1 MTFYYLVPDNDKPSW
16 GIGVIY
22 HHVKALNELGKEACI
37 LHQKTGFRLP
47 WLLMDVPIQYTD
59 QLSAKQLTPDDTLIV
74 PEVMAH
80 ELFVKECKAKKIL
93 FIQASGWIFEKLP
106 INKTHRQLG
115 FSSVMV
121 IMPHMIPIVEKF
133 IELPVFMVPP
143 MVADYFFDEPINRK
157 REKSIVM
164 YPKFN
169 QIDFSIVNG
178 LLRRKTGNNK
188 FKKAIGLDWR
198 IKLLQGLTH
207 GQVAATFDTATFFI
221 SLNTFEALNTSV
233 VEAMARGCIVFC
245 YEGFGPR
252 DFLKDGI
259 NAFVFGNN
267 EPYQL
272 VEKVYDVLDNPEKY
286 NEQLK
291 SIQNNALITASEYT
305 YGKMKQQLAKNLHH
319 LTGFSHLK

>member
-1 MTFYYLVPDNDKPSW
+1 MILYLTPDNPTPSW

-22 HHVKALNELGKEACI
+22 HHVKALNELGYKAYI
-37 LHQKTGFRLP
+37 VHQNQGFKLL
-47 WLLMDVPIQYTD
+47 WLNMDVPVKYTYEISNGSINEKD
-59 QLSAKQLTPDDTLIV
+59 VLVV
-74 PEVMAH
+74 PEVMAND
-80 ELFVKECKAKKIL
+80 EFANKWNGKKIL

-106 INKTHRQLG
+106 INKTHKQLG

-188 FKKAIGLDWR
+188 FKKAIGIDWR

-207 GQVAATFDTATFFI
+207 RQVAATFDTATFFI

-291 SIQNNALITASEYT
+291 SIQNNALITAHEYT
-305 YGKMKQQLAKNLHH
+305 YDKMKQQLAKSLHH
-319 LTGFSHLK
+319 LTGF

>member
-1 MTFYYLVPDNDKPSW
+1 MILYLTPDNPTPSW

-22 HHVKALNELGKEACI
+22 HHVKALNELGYKAYI
-37 LHQKTGFRLP
+37 VHQNQGFKLL
-47 WLLMDVPIQYTD
+47 WLNMDVPVKYTYEISNGSINEKD
-59 QLSAKQLTPDDTLIV
+59 VLVV
-74 PEVMAH
+74 PEVMAND
-80 ELFVKECKAKKIL
+80 EFANKWNGKKIL

-106 INKTHRQLG
+106 INKTHKQLG

-188 FKKAIGLDWR
+188 FKKAIGIDWR

-207 GQVAATFDTATFFI
+207 RQVAATFDTATFFI

-259 NAFVFGNN
+259 NAFVFVNN

-291 SIQNNALITASEYT
+291 SIQNNALITAHEYT
-305 YGKMKQQLAKNLHH
+305 YDKMKQQLAKSLHH
-319 LTGFSHLK
+319 LTGF

>member
-1 MTFYYLVPDNDKPSW
+1 MILYLTPDNPTPSW

-22 HHVKALNELGKEACI
+22 HHVKALNELGYNAYI
-37 LHQKTGFRLP
+37 VHQNQGFKLP
-47 WLLMDVPIQYTD
+47 WLNMDVPVKYTYEISNGSINEKD
-59 QLSAKQLTPDDTLIV
+59 VLVV
-74 PEVMAH
+74 PEVMAND
-80 ELFVKECKAKKIL
+80 EFANKWNGKKIL

-106 INKTHRQLG
+106 INKTHKQLG

-133 IELPVFMVPP
+133 IDLPVFMVPP

-169 QIDFSIVNG
+169 QIDFSIVNS

-188 FKKAIGLDWR
+188 FKKAIGIDWR

-207 GQVAATFDTATFFI
+207 RQVAATFDTATFFI

-245 YEGFGPR
+245 YEGFGPK

-286 NEQLK
+286 NDQLK
-291 SIQNNALITASEYT
+291 SIQNNALITANEYT
-305 YGKMKQQLAKNLHH
+305 YDKMKQQLVKSLHH
-319 LTGFSHLK
+319 LTGF

>member
-1 MTFYYLVPDNDKPSW
+1 MTIYYLTPDNPTPSW

-22 HHVKALNELGKEACI
+22 HHVKALIELGYEACI
-37 LHQKTGFRLP
+37 LHQKTEFRLP
-47 WLLMDVPIQYTD
+47 WLKMDVPIQYTD
-59 QLSAKQLTPDDTLIV
+59 QLTAKQLTHDDTLIV

-80 ELFVKECKAKKIL
+80 DLFVNECNAKKIL

-106 INKTHRQLG
+106 INKTHKQLG

-121 IMPHMIPIVEKF
+121 IMPHMIPIVDKF
-133 IELPVFMVPP
+133 IGLPVFMVPP
-143 MVADYFFDEPINRK
+143 MIADYFFTARLNEK

-169 QIDFSIVNG
+169 QIDFSIVNN
-178 LLRRKTGNNK
+178 LLRRKIGSNK
-188 FKKAIGLDWR
+188 IKKAFGIDWR

-207 GQVAATFDTATFFI
+207 QQVASTFDKATFFI

-252 DFLKDGI
+252 DFLMNEV

-267 EPYQL
+267 EPYKL
-272 VEKVYDVLDNPEKY
+272 VEKVYDLLDNPHKY
-286 NEQLK
+286 HEQLK
-291 SIQNNALITASEYT
+291 SMQKNGIETANKYT
-305 YGKMKQQLAKNLHH
+305 YEKMKDELTNNLHQ
-319 LTGFSHLK
+319 LTSI